1 MVSWGRSS
9 RHGHGG
15 PGSRSSHQQYRE
27 SRRTASACWIA
38 TVMDGRCEVVAGE
51 APWRGQASAGR
62 SPRLQVRRSRCGAGT
77 DKEQLASGGELEAID
92 FTTFH
97 IPTTSSSSRQR
108 DNNLQSSTWQYHS
121 VPRHRLVHIYATPA
135 DEAPVMA
142 DPVSFAEEA
151 AAAAP
156 TESQPAPTFDGENKF
171 QHAISVWR
179 SKSGHRRSLRGER
192 REQGRSWADTG
203 QIST

>member
-1 MVSWGRSS
+1 MATAGRAVVAVTSS
-9 RHGHGG
+9 I
-15 PGSRSSHQQYRE
+15 GSRGGQLQLVGLRQSWMDVARLWLGKLRGGGRHPRE
-27 SRRTASACWIA
+27 
-38 TVMDGRCEVVAGE
+38 G
-51 APWRGQASAGR
+51 P
-62 SPRLQVRRSRCGAGT
+62 PRLQVRRSRCGAGT